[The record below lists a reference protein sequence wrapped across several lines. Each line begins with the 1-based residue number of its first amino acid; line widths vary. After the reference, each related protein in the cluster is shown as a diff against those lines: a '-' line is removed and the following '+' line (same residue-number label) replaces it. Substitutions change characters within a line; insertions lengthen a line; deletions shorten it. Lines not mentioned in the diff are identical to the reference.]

1 MGFLLLTMMK
11 IPPLKKGAKIGVIA
25 PAGRIKKGELD
36 FAENWCKM
44 QGWELVIPESIY
56 TEFDLG
62 YWYAG
67 NTEHRLQL
75 TQAVLNDGSLDAIW
89 CARGGYGCVK
99 IIDGLDFTQFKNQPK
114 YLIGYSDITVFH
126 NHLNN
131 LGIPTLHAVTAK
143 PLNTEYS
150 HETYQTLID
159 ALQGKPLKYDLPAN
173 QLNILGEAK
182 GKLVGGN
189 LSIIYSQLGSQ
200 TAIEGDDL
208 ILFIEDWYENW
219 YHVDRM
225 LEGLKR
231 SGLFRRVKGVI
242 CGSFTKMDVEEEN
255 EFYTENFDPIA
266 NQVIYEQV
274 KSLDIPVAFN
284 FPAGHFGDNRTLIM
298 GSEVLFKVSE
308 KNTILDFLG

>member
-1 MGFLLLTMMK
+1 MNMK

-36 FAENWCKM
+36 FAKNWCKT
-44 QGWELVIPESIY
+44 QGWELAIPENIY
-56 TEFDLG
+56 SEFSLG

-75 TQAVLNDGSLDAIW
+75 TQAALNDASLDAIW

-99 IIDGLDFTQFKNQPK
+99 IIDKLDFTQFRNQPK

-131 LGIPTLHAVTAK
+131 FGVPTLHAVTAK
-143 PLNTEYS
+143 PLHTEYS
-150 HETYQTLID
+150 HETYQTLLH
-159 ALQGKPLKYDLPAN
+159 ALQGKPLKYDLPAES
-173 QLNILGEAK
+173 LNILGKVK

-189 LSIIYSQLGSQ
+189 LSIIYSQLGSK
-200 TAIEGDDL
+200 TAIQGEDL
-208 ILFIEDWYENW
+208 ILFIEDWHENW
-219 YHVDRM
+219 YHIDRM

-242 CGSFTKMDVEEEN
+242 CGSFTKMDIEEEN
-255 EFYTENFDPIA
+255 EFYFNNFDPIA
-266 NQVIYEQV
+266 NRVIYEQV
-274 KSLDIPVAFN
+274 KSLGIPVVFN

-298 GSEVLFKVSE
+298 GAEILLEVST
-308 KNTILDFLG
+308 KNTILDFLL